1 MMKRISFPFDT
12 SSDDYIDILI
22 LLDLESLVFW
32 LANDVLSILI
42 FFFIFCAYA
51 RSIFLLA

>member
-12 SSDDYIDILI
+12 TSDYYIDILI
-22 LLDLESLVFW
+22 LLGLESLVFC

-42 FFFIFCAYA
+42 FFIFWTYVC
-51 RSIFLLA
+51 SIFLLA